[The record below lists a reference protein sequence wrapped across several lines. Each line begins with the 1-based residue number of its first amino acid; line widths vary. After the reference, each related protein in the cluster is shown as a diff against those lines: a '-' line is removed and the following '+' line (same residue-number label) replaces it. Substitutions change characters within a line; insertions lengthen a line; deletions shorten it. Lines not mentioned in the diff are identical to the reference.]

1 MRAMA
6 ILYIGPHRNPDFA
19 SDYHISPILAPA
31 DLLARFPPLLMSCGE
46 KDPFVDDTVIFAGR
60 VRDAKRQRLRDL
72 DAKLASYV
80 GKHGESLRMSVSYL
94 SEESRAI
101 KRERDELA
109 LQSDEDW
116 VRMQIYSDW
125 SHGYLQMP
133 MLMQEA
139 RTAIHELA
147 DWIDEVF
154 AGRVGRRGHR
164 RRESNHLRIPR
175 RQFTLP
181 TVSDEDTTPFV
192 TETEGETDDALTFIP
207 KRKSPPSSFSGKASF
222 PLTSENAQVPGSRR
236 SPGQGDATPKA
247 SDVINST
254 APHLDTPPISII
266 SGIGG
271 STLGFDKGLAVPSA
285 TSGYSIGASPPRNG
299 TPVKGQTISESELM
313 RRRRLLDS
321 HLIPSG
327 DRATSAK

>member
-19 SDYHISPILAPA
+19 SDYHVSPLLAPGE
-31 DLLARFPPLLMSCGE
+31 LLARFPPLLMSCGE

-60 VRDAKRQRLRDL
+60 VREAKRQRLRNL
-72 DAKLASYV
+72 DAKLASYT
-80 GKHGESLRMSVSYL
+80 GKHGENLRMSASYMP
-94 SEESRAI
+94 EDMRAA
-101 KRERDELA
+101 KRERDDLGS
-109 LQSDEDW
+109 QTDEDW

-147 DWIDEVF
+147 DWIDEAF
-154 AGRVGRRGHR
+154 AGRVGRKSHR
-164 RRESNHLRIPR
+164 RRDSNYMRVSR
-175 RQFTLP
+175 RQSALP

-192 TETEGETDDALTFIP
+192 TETEGETDDALTFVP
-207 KRKSPPSSFSGKASF
+207 KRKSPPSSFSAQANGKASF
-222 PLTSENAQVPGSRR
+222 PLASENSQVPSIRGPSGY
-236 SPGQGDATPKA
+236 SDATAKGGDGI
-247 SDVINST
+247 SST
-254 APHLDTPPISII
+254 AAPPIGIL

-271 STLGFDKGLAVPSA
+271 STHGFDEELAVPA
-285 TSGYSIGASPPRNG
+285 TSGPPRNG